1 MEFSCD
7 SRYIISTLN
16 SPLST
21 LLKQFPFHTPVP
33 QGIGWWK
40 GGFFMGETILCVVA
54 AMVGAGFAS
63 GREIMRFFSQY
74 GAFSWALVGF
84 AALVTAWMLRRML
97 AMGGVHSRLEKGLL
111 LLFSLAVGGGMTAAA
126 GELWAL
132 TVPLRYAR
140 TMGSV
145 ITLALCLWL
154 AGGSLRGMAWL
165 GRVLLPF
172 LLAVLV
178 LCLRVPGVSPRRDV
192 PMGEALLAVV
202 SVMGYCGLNGM
213 TAAGV
218 IGGARPQRE
227 QNGISLAVGLLTAL
241 LLGLGNAALLPHAG
255 ALWDAP
261 LPTVSLLRAYGKA
274 GYYLSAAVL
283 YLAASTTLIAV
294 LRGLLTLYGPYLP
307 RQKKAWIGLTV
318 LAVSMLGFEDIVGTA
333 YPALGWAFL
342 VLLIMPARTRSVR
355 RPYACAPGRPNG
367 FPRR

>member
-1 MEFSCD
+1 
-7 SRYIISTLN
+7 
-16 SPLST
+16 
-21 LLKQFPFHTPVP
+21 
-33 QGIGWWK
+33 
-40 GGFFMGETILCVVA
+40 MGETILCVGA

-74 GAFSWALVGF
+74 GAFSWALVAF
-84 AALVTAWMLRRML
+84 AAVVTAWMLRRML

-178 LCLRVPGVSPRRDV
+178 LCLRVPGDDRQKTVTF
-192 PMGEALLAVV
+192 GEITLAAV
-202 SVMGYCGLNGM
+202 SVAGYCGLNGM

-218 IGGARPQRE
+218 IGGSRPDRE
-227 QNGISLAVGLLTAL
+227 QNGIALAVGLLTAL
-241 LLGLGNAALLPHAG
+241 LLGLGNAALLPHAA

-294 LRGLLTLYGPYLP
+294 LRGLLTLAAPYILRYRKP
-307 RQKKAWIGLTV
+307 LVGLCV
-318 LAVSMLGFEDIVGTA
+318 LAVSLLGFQDIVGTA
-333 YPALGWAFL
+333 YPALGWL
-342 VLLIMPARTRSVR
+342 YLILLLKKRTEYSVQSTDDI
-355 RPYACAPGRPNG
+355 AQ
-367 FPRR
+367 

>member
-1 MEFSCD
+1 
-7 SRYIISTLN
+7 
-16 SPLST
+16 
-21 LLKQFPFHTPVP
+21 
-33 QGIGWWK
+33 
-40 GGFFMGETILCVVA
+40 MGETILCIGA

-74 GAFSWALVGF
+74 GAFSWALVAF
-84 AALVTAWMLRRML
+84 AAVVTAWMLRRML

-178 LCLRVPGVSPRRDV
+178 LCLRVPGVSRQKTFTL
-192 PMGEALLAVV
+192 GEIALAAV
-202 SVMGYCGLNGM
+202 SVVGYCGLNGM

-218 IGGARPQRE
+218 IGGSRPGRE
-227 QNGISLAVGLLTAL
+227 QNGIALAVGLLTAL

-261 LPTVSLLRAYGKA
+261 LPTVFLLRAYGKA

-294 LRGLLTLYGPYLP
+294 LRGLLTLAAPYILRYRKP
-307 RQKKAWIGLTV
+307 LVGLCV
-318 LAVSMLGFEDIVGTA
+318 LAVSLLGFQDIVGTA
-333 YPALGWAFL
+333 YPALGWL
-342 VLLIMPARTRSVR
+342 YLILLLKKRTEYSVQSTDDI
-355 RPYACAPGRPNG
+355 AQ
-367 FPRR
+367 

>member
-1 MEFSCD
+1 
-7 SRYIISTLN
+7 
-16 SPLST
+16 
-21 LLKQFPFHTPVP
+21 
-33 QGIGWWK
+33 
-40 GGFFMGETILCVVA
+40 MGETILCVGA

-74 GAFSWALVGF
+74 GAFSWALVAF
-84 AALVTAWMLRRML
+84 ASLVTAWMLRRML
-97 AMGGVHSRLEKGLL
+97 AVGGVHSRLGKGLL

-140 TMGSV
+140 TAGSV
-145 ITLALCLWL
+145 ITLALCLCL

-178 LCLRVPGVSPRRDV
+178 LCLRVPGISRQKTFTLGEIALAAVSIV
-192 PMGEALLAVV
+192 
-202 SVMGYCGLNGM
+202 GYCGLNGM

-218 IGGARPQRE
+218 LSGSWSRKE

-241 LLGLGNAALLPHAG
+241 LLGLGNAALLPHAA
-255 ALWDAP
+255 ALSDAP
-261 LPTVSLLRAYGKA
+261 LPTVSLLRAYGKP

-294 LRGLLTLYGPYLP
+294 LRGLMTLVEPYIP
-307 RQKKAWIGLTV
+307 RYRKPLVGLTV
-318 LAVSMLGFEDIVGTA
+318 LTVSLLGFEDIVGIA
-333 YPALGWAFL
+333 YPALGWAYLILL
-342 VLLIMPARTRSVR
+342 VKREQST
-355 RPYACAPGRPNG
+355 ACRLQII
-367 FPRR
+367 

>member
-1 MEFSCD
+1 
-7 SRYIISTLN
+7 
-16 SPLST
+16 
-21 LLKQFPFHTPVP
+21 
-33 QGIGWWK
+33 
-40 GGFFMGETILCVVA
+40 MGETILCIGA

-74 GAFSWALVGF
+74 GAFSWALVAF
-84 AALVTAWMLRRML
+84 AAVVTAWMLRRML

-140 TMGSV
+140 TAGSV
-145 ITLALCLWL
+145 ITLVLCLCL
-154 AGGSLRGMAWL
+154 SGGSLRGMAWL

-178 LCLRVPGVSPRRDV
+178 LCLRVPGVSPQKTFTL
-192 PMGEALLAVV
+192 GEIALAAVNV
-202 SVMGYCGLNGM
+202 VGYCGLNGM

-218 IGGARPQRE
+218 IGGPRPKRE
-227 QNGISLAVGLLTAL
+227 QNGISAAVGFLTAL

-294 LRGLLTLYGPYLP
+294 LRGLLTLAAPYIL
-307 RQKKAWIGLTV
+307 RYRKSLVGLCV
-318 LAVSMLGFEDIVGTA
+318 LAVSLLGFQDIVGTA
-333 YPALGWAFL
+333 YPALGWL
-342 VLLIMPARTRSVR
+342 YLILLLKKRTEYSVQSTDDI
-355 RPYACAPGRPNG
+355 AQ
-367 FPRR
+367 